1 MKKFCLAPLA
11 GITDWPFRQLCFE
24 QECDSAY
31 TEMVS
36 ATGYVFA
43 PMAAATQRL
52 LQRSEHDRRLIV
64 QLFGKVPDQ
73 FEHTV
78 RALCAAGIY
87 DGIDI
92 NMGCPVHKVAGSGEG
107 SGLMRTPD
115 LARQIMTAAVRA
127 SSLPVSVKMRLGWKS
142 DQMNYL
148 DFCKMAEDCGISSI
162 TIHGRTREQMYSGE
176 ADWEKIYEG
185 AQSVSIPV
193 YGNGDIFSAECAL
206 KRVHDGPVAG
216 VLIARGALGNP
227 WIFGQIKDLL
237 AGREMRKPSL
247 QERMMT
253 AMRHLDL
260 QLSWKPERVAVSE
273 MRKHI
278 SWYLHGVR
286 GAASIRDRVNRME
299 SQMEVRQLLEEIA
312 AHGEESW

>member
-1 MKKFCLAPLA
+1 MKEFCLAPLA
-11 GITDWPFRQLCFE
+11 GITDWPFRKLCFE
-24 QECDSAY
+24 QECDGAY

-43 PMAAATQRL
+43 PQAGATQRL
-52 LQRSEHDRRLIV
+52 LYRSEYDQKLVV
-64 QLFGKVPDQ
+64 QLFGKEPDQ
-73 FEHTV
+73 FAHTIH
-78 RALCAAGIY
+78 ALCETGRY

-92 NMGCPVHKVAGSGEG
+92 NMGCPVHKVAGGGEG

-115 LARQIMTAAVRA
+115 TAKAIMMAAVKA
-127 SSLPVSVKMRLGWKS
+127 STHPVSVKMRLGWKS

-148 DFCKMAEDCGISSI
+148 EYCKMAEDCGISSI

-176 ADWEKIYEG
+176 ADWDRIYEG
-185 AQSVSIPV
+185 AASVSIPV
-193 YGNGDIFSAECAL
+193 YGNGDIFNAETAL
-206 KRVHDGPVAG
+206 KRVNDGPVAG

-227 WIFGQIKDLL
+227 WIFGQIKDLI
-237 AGREMRKPSL
+237 AGREMRRPGL
-247 QERMMT
+247 EERMRT
-253 AMRHLDL
+253 ALRHLDL

-286 GAASIRDRVNRME
+286 GAASIRDRVNHMV